1 MQKLHLSVFLSLC
14 GSSIVQLKELQMKV
28 RNADDFFTFVKAQKA
43 VDTRLQDLLSYLPE
57 NRLAIV
63 LSRATLGNLYQAV
76 SQLQILYYYS
86 DGMKEG
92 WKTEQTGSC

>member
-1 MQKLHLSVFLSLC
+1 MHACMHACVFVSPVC
-14 GSSIVQLKELQMKV
+14 RVFEQLKELQLKV

-43 VDTRLQDLLSYLPE
+43 VDSRLQDLLSYLPE

-86 DGMKEG
+86 DG
-92 WKTEQTGSC
+92 T

>member
-1 MQKLHLSVFLSLC
+1 MSPVCCVFE
-14 GSSIVQLKELQMKV
+14 QLKELQLKV

-43 VDTRLQDLLSYLPE
+43 VDSRLQDLLSYLPE

-86 DGMKEG
+86 DG
-92 WKTEQTGSC
+92 T